1 MDINEAI
8 NNSSKVHYNYNR
20 LEIPENDL
28 KTLIHESA
36 NAPTKYDEEHY
47 SVKSFYRKKV
57 IYDIYKDC
65 TKSYGPFIK
74 MKKIIR
80 SCLLKIKMVCIDK
93 MIKCQ

>member
-1 MDINEAI
+1 MDIDEAI

-28 KTLIHESA
+28 KTLIHAAA

-47 SVKSFYRKKV
+47 SIRVFTDQKV

-65 TKSYGPFIK
+65 TKSFWSFIK

-80 SCLLKIKMVCIDK
+80 SCLLKIKISCIDK